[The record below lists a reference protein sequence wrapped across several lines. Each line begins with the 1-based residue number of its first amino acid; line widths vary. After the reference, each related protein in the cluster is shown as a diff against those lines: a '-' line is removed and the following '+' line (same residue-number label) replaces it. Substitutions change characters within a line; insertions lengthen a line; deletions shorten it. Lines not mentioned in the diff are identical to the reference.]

1 METMTMLQTSV
12 VLFAIA
18 AAGGLLM
25 AGIRFFASFNPPAW
39 IAMVHGLLAAS
50 GLTLAI
56 YATWAGGASASAKLA
71 IVLLVLAAAGGAFL
85 NLGYQWKQR
94 LLPMTIVIAHAAL
107 AVIGFGLLA
116 KAAFLG

>member
-25 AGIRFFASFNPPAW
+25 AGIRFFASINPPAW

-107 AVIGFGLLA
+107 AVTGFGLLA

>member
-1 METMTMLQTSV
+1 METMTMLQTAV
-12 VLFAIA
+12 VVFAVA

-25 AGIRFFASFNPPAW
+25 AGIRFFANINPPAW

-56 YATWAGGASASAKLA
+56 YAAFTQGVPASAKLA
-71 IVLLVLAAAGGAFL
+71 IVLLLLAAAGGALL

-94 LLPMTIVIAHAAL
+94 LLPMTIVIGHAAL
-107 AVIGFGLLA
+107 AVIGFALLA

>member
-1 METMTMLQTSV
+1 METMTMLQAAV

-25 AGIRFFASFNPPAW
+25 AGIRYFAGINPPAW

-56 YATWAGGASASAKLA
+56 YAAWVDGVTTSVKLA

-94 LLPMTIVIAHAAL
+94 LLPMTIVIGHAAL

>member
-1 METMTMLQTSV
+1 M
-12 VLFAIA
+12 
-18 AAGGLLM
+18 
-25 AGIRFFASFNPPAW
+25 
-39 IAMVHGLLAAS
+39 LAAS

-56 YATWAGGASASAKLA
+56 YAAWIDGVSTLAKLA

-94 LLPMTIVIAHAAL
+94 LIPITIVIGHALL

>member
-12 VLFAIA
+12 VVFAIG
-18 AAGGLLM
+18 AAGGLVM
-25 AGIRFFASFNPPAW
+25 AGIRFFASINPPAW
-39 IAMVHGLLAAS
+39 LAMVHGLLAAS

-56 YATWAGGASASAKLA
+56 YAAWVDGVTGTAQLA

-94 LLPMTIVIAHAAL
+94 LVPATIVIGHAAL

-116 KAAFLG
+116 KAAFLD

>member
-1 METMTMLQTSV
+1 MTMLQTAV
-12 VLFAIA
+12 ALLAIA

-25 AGIRFFASFNPPAW
+25 AGIRFFATINPPTW
-39 IAMVHGLLAAS
+39 LAMLHGLLAAA

-56 YATWAGGASASAKLA
+56 YAAATVGVSGSAQLA

-85 NLGYQWKQR
+85 NLVYQWKQQ
-94 LLPMTIVIAHAAL
+94 LLPASIVIGHAAL

>member
-1 METMTMLQTSV
+1 METMMMLQTAV
-12 VLFAIA
+12 VIFAIA

-25 AGIRFFASFNPPAW
+25 AGIRFFANINPPAW

-56 YATWAGGASASAKLA
+56 YAVWIDAVSTSAKLA

-94 LLPMTIVIAHAAL
+94 LIPITIVIGHALL

-116 KAAFLG
+116 KAAFLD

>member
-1 METMTMLQTSV
+1 MENMTMLQVSV

-25 AGIRFFASFNPPAW
+25 AGIRFFANSNPPAW
-39 IAMVHGLLAAS
+39 LAMGHGLLAAS
-50 GLTLAI
+50 GLTLAV
-56 YATWAGGASASAKLA
+56 YSAYTAGAPRSVQLG

-85 NLGYQWKQR
+85 NLVYQWKQR
-94 LLPMTIVIAHAAL
+94 LLPGSIVIGHAAL
-107 AVIGFGLLA
+107 AVTGFLLLA

>member
-1 METMTMLQTSV
+1 MTMLQTAV
-12 VLFAIA
+12 VIFAIA
-18 AAGGLLM
+18 AAGGLLL
-25 AGIRFFASFNPPAW
+25 AGIRFFANINPPAW

-56 YATWAGGASASAKLA
+56 YAAWIDGVSTSAKLA

-94 LLPMTIVIAHAAL
+94 LIPITIVIGHALL